1 MKRFLIIII
10 VLYLQAF
17 FDFVISLNKV
27 RLDQDNDTLKEILKA
42 NVHKPIEML
51 VYSRWER
58 IYILL
63 CAML

>member
-51 VYSRWER
+51 VYSR
-58 IYILL
+58 
-63 CAML
+63 